1 MKTNLLATLLALGL
15 GLTSMAQAQVT
26 VKDAWVRATVAQQ
39 TATGAF
45 MQIHSAKDAR
55 LLELRSPV
63 AALVE
68 LHKMEMTDNV
78 MKMRAIDTLDLPAGK
93 TLELKPG
100 GYHVMLMELKAQ
112 VKEGD
117 IIPLTLVVEDKDK
130 KRQTIELKAVA
141 RSMHQPAAPAMQHH

>member
-141 RSMHQPAAPAMQHH
+141 RSMHQPTAPAMQHH